1 MRERSHAQVNRSN
14 SWPPYFLQKLS
25 TGVKTR
31 TSQECSLC
39 ASRHRL
45 RQLQHESVACRG
57 LQLGQ
62 SAIFFFLHHWQQI
75 SFPVCNQLSKL
86 EPGNPVPLKYNLC
99 NIQTKE
105 RTRPHQQSCTLPV
118 SSISTQLR
126 LKKRQEGKGKYNLRH
141 TELCALTSSRLCCK
155 PKTFKR
161 THGLKLVETLK

>member
-1 MRERSHAQVNRSN
+1 MLSLCKPAPIKTITARERSVSWFAIRSVRN
-14 SWPPYFLQKLS
+14 
-25 TGVKTR
+25 
-31 TSQECSLC
+31 
-39 ASRHRL
+39 
-45 RQLQHESVACRG
+45 
-57 LQLGQ
+57 
-62 SAIFFFLHHWQQI
+62 FFLHHWQQI

-105 RTRPHQQSCTLPV
+105 RTRPHQQSCTLAV

-155 PKTFKR
+155 AKTHKR
-161 THGLKLVETLK
+161 THGLKLVETSK

>member
-1 MRERSHAQVNRSN
+1 MKASTRFCEIFAFLGFTGWMRERSHAQVNRSN

-62 SAIFFFLHHWQQI
+62 SAIFFFASLATNFVPSVQPALKTGTRKPCAFEIQFVQHTNKGTHTTPPIVLHF
-75 SFPVCNQLSKL
+75 SCQLNFYTIKA
-86 EPGNPVPLKYNLC
+86 K
-99 NIQTKE
+99 KA
-105 RTRPHQQSCTLPV
+105 TR
-118 SSISTQLR
+118 R
-126 LKKRQEGKGKYNLRH
+126 KG
-141 TELCALTSSRLCCK
+141 
-155 PKTFKR
+155 
-161 THGLKLVETLK
+161 

>member
-1 MRERSHAQVNRSN
+1 MKASTRFCEIFAFLGFTGWMRERSHAQVNRSN

-25 TGVKTR
+25 TGVKTL

-39 ASRHRL
+39 ACRHRL

-62 SAIFFFLHHWQQI
+62 SAIFFLHHWQQI

-105 RTRPHQQSCTLPV
+105 RTRPHQQSCTLAV
-118 SSISTQLR
+118 SSIFYTIKA
-126 LKKRQEGKGKYNLRH
+126 KKATRRKG
-141 TELCALTSSRLCCK
+141 
-155 PKTFKR
+155 
-161 THGLKLVETLK
+161 